1 MPVLKNISKLYT
13 CDKNQSLIENAAL
26 AWENDSICYVGRE
39 SELPDN
45 LKSINSFDAQ
55 KAIVTPGFIDCHTH
69 LSFGGWREDEFAL
82 RNQGASYLELAK
94 AGGGILSTVEKTRK
108 ATKQDLIDKSLL
120 FLDQML
126 RQGVCVCEAK
136 SGYGLNYTDEI
147 KTLESYQE
155 LNKLHEIDIIPTCLA
170 AHTFPKEFKQDH
182 EGYLN
187 LLTKELFPEVKKR
200 NLAKFIDIFV
210 EDSAFNIEEAK
221 IVLQKAKEL
230 GFSIKL
236 HADQLSSCKG
246 AELGAN
252 FQACSCDHLEQI
264 SDNGIE
270 ALKKEKVVAVS
281 LPLASLYL
289 NQDFLNARKL
299 IEKGVSVAI
308 ASDFNPGSSPSFNLQ
323 LAMTLAAIKQ
333 QMSPLECLEGV
344 CINAAKAL
352 KIEKRYGSLEK
363 GKIASFSL
371 FNAPNI
377 NHLVYHFSDNR
388 CIGLF
393 HKGKHLF

>member
-13 CDKNQSLIENAAL
+13 CNKDQNLIENAAL
-26 AWENDSICYVGRE
+26 AWEDDTLCYVGKE
-39 SELPDN
+39 NELPDN
-45 LKSINSFDAQ
+45 LKSLESFDAQ
-55 KAIVTPGFIDCHTH
+55 AAMVTPAFIDCHTH

-82 RNQGASYLELAK
+82 RNQGATYLELAK
-94 AGGGILSTVEKTRK
+94 AGGGILSTVDKTRE
-108 ATKQDLIDKSLL
+108 ASKQELIDKSLG

-155 LNKLHEIDIIPTCLA
+155 LDKLHEIDIIPTCLA

-182 EGYLN
+182 KAYLD
-187 LLTKELFPEVKKR
+187 LLTKKLFPEVKKR
-200 NLAKFIDIFV
+200 KLAKFIDIFV
-210 EDSAFNIEEAK
+210 EDSAFNLEEAQ
-221 IVLQKAKEL
+221 IVLQQAKEL
-230 GFSIKL
+230 GFPIKL
-236 HADQLSSCKG
+236 HADQLSSFKG
-246 AELGAN
+246 AELGAS
-252 FQACSCDHLEQI
+252 FQACSCDHLEKI
-264 SDNGIE
+264 SNDGIK
-270 ALKKEKVVAVS
+270 ALKQEGVVAVS

-289 NQDFLNARKL
+289 NQDFLDARKL
-299 IEKGVSVAI
+299 IEEGVCVAI

-333 QMSPLECLEGV
+333 RMSPIECLEGV

-352 KIEKRYGSLEK
+352 KIENKYGSLEK
-363 GKIASFSL
+363 GKVASFSL

-388 CIGLF
+388 CRGVF